1 MRNVA
6 VVANATPW
14 VVRAGVNIY
23 LFQPIGRVSPLARS
37 NRTNGSHGYDE
48 H

>member
-6 VVANATPW
+6 VVASATPR

-23 LFQPIGRVSPLARS
+23 LFQSIGRVSPLAIS
-37 NRTNGSHGYDE
+37 NRTNDFHGYDE

>member
-6 VVANATPW
+6 VVVNATPW

-23 LFQPIGRVSPLARS
+23 LFQSIGKVSPLARS
-37 NRTNGSHGYDE
+37 NRTNGFHGYDE
-48 H
+48 N